1 MPLLQK
7 NKIAFVTPW
16 FGESIPGGA
25 ESATRAL
32 IQRLK
37 SHFDI
42 EVLTTC
48 VKDFHSNWNDDFW
61 KEGEYKEM
69 DIVVRRFKVRKSN
82 EDAFNRVN
90 AKLMSNL
97 SISKEE
103 ERTYISEM
111 IRSISL
117 NDFLEENKE
126 KYSWFVFMPYMFGTT
141 YDGIKIVKSKS
152 ILIPCLHD
160 ESYAYMAIYGHMF
173 SLIEKAFFLTMTEKQ
188 LAEKLFPN
196 EINKFK
202 FCGLGLDVNIR
213 GKKGSFNRK
222 YGIGKFI
229 LCAGRKD
236 STKNTPELIDF
247 FDRFQ
252 RKTKSSLKLVLVGP
266 GEVDLPDNP
275 NIIDLGFLS
284 KEDKYNAMADAL
296 FLCNPS
302 HNESFSIVVMESWL
316 CESPVLV
323 SGDCSVTK
331 DHVLLSN
338 GGLFYND
345 YYSFFECLHYYETH
359 QSEAI
364 QMAKNGKEYVVQNF
378 NWPIVVQNYLNILN
392 G

>member
-25 ESATRAL
+25 ESETRAL

-42 EVLTTC
+42 EVITTC
-48 VKDFHSNWNDDFW
+48 VKDFHSNWNDNFW

-69 DIVVRRFKVRKSN
+69 DIVVRRFKVKKSN
-82 EDAFNRVN
+82 EGAFNRVN

-126 KYSWFVFMPYMFGTT
+126 KYRWFVFIPYMFGTT
-141 YDGIKIVKSKS
+141 YDGISIVKSKS
-152 ILIPCLHD
+152 VLIPCLHD
-160 ESYAYMAIYGHMF
+160 ESYAYLDVYKKMF
-173 SLIEKAFFLTMTEKQ
+173 NDIGSVFFHVPSEKE
-188 LAEKLFPN
+188 LAEKIFG
-196 EINKFK
+196 INDKFK
-202 FCGLGLDVNIR
+202 VVGEGVDTNVVFKR
-213 GKKGSFNRK
+213 GSFSEKFN
-222 YGIGKFI
+222 IDKFI
-229 LCAGRKD
+229 LYAGRKD

-252 RKTKSSLKLVLVGP
+252 RETKSLLKLVLIGS
-266 GEVDLPDNP
+266 GEVDLPKNP

-284 KEDKYNAMADAL
+284 KEDKHNAMADAL

-316 CESPVLV
+316 CDRPVLV

-331 DHVLLSN
+331 DHVLSSN